1 MEGVVEGGALGVR
14 RSARVLAW
22 ASRRVGDPLAADV
35 AGRLAS
41 VLFLLCGALVVVGAV
56 LPLPAASS
64 VPGLLVVG
72 VLAMGVGVV
81 LWVLPWEGWSPF
93 ASLVLV
99 VPSALILIDAHNWAT
114 GFDGYRYGLFYL
126 VLFAW
131 VGLTHPPGTSMRL
144 SPMLVVAYGLP
155 LLRTHDVTSS
165 AFASMAFA
173 VPIAV
178 LIGEISAAVA
188 ERLRRSEAAHGAS
201 EARWRSLVLNASD
214 LILVLAADGVV
225 EYATP
230 AVERLFGYRED
241 TTAGMQV
248 LDIIHPDD
256 LDFVVERLA
265 ASAVQPG
272 PGEHIELRV
281 RRADGSYTWVESIGT
296 NLLDEP
302 TVHGIICNVRDISDR
317 KEAEAVLLHRA
328 RHDSL
333 TGLPNRHALL
343 EAAQSLVVS
352 DIEGVALLLLDLDR
366 FKEIN
371 DGLGHEVGDRV
382 LVEVAHRLADAV
394 DPSVVVARLGG
405 DEFAVLVRLDEVDLL
420 DLTDALRGALDPS
433 LEIEGMSLH
442 VGASVGIAVAAGRG
456 SGIDD
461 VMLLLQQ
468 ADVAMYRA
476 KSTGVGVAAFGSEDE
491 QDRPAR
497 LALVHDL
504 RMAIESGSLDVHF
517 QPQLDL
523 ATGAIEQVEV
533 LARWTRNGV
542 MVPPDVFI
550 PLAEQTG
557 LIRQLTEHVLE
568 RSLAQCRRWSDVG
581 LPVTVSVNISAP
593 TLRDATFPD
602 TVAAAL
608 AASGVAPTH
617 LTLEITESALAEQT
631 DAVIQVMHALR
642 ATGVHLSIDDFGAG
656 YSSMV
661 YLKRLP
667 IDELKIDRAFI
678 VDMLTDPRDQPIARA
693 IIELAHSLGVTVVA
707 EGVESPRLEEIL
719 RGFRCDFAQGFGICR
734 PVPADELTA
743 WLADRPRARTR
754 PAPARLRA
762 LR

>member
-1 MEGVVEGGALGVR
+1 MVVFAPMEALVGGRARGER
-14 RSARVLAW
+14 RSERALAW

-41 VLFLLCGALVVVGAV
+41 VLFLLCGALVVVGAA
-56 LPLPAASS
+56 LPLPAASN
-64 VPGLLVVG
+64 VPGLLIVG
-72 VLAMGVGVV
+72 VLAMGVGAV
-81 LWVLPWEGWSPF
+81 LWVLPWERWSPL
-93 ASLVLV
+93 ASLAIV
-99 VPSALILIDAHNWAT
+99 VPVALLLVDADNWAN
-114 GFDGYRYGLFYL
+114 GFDGYRYGLFFL

-131 VGLTHPPGTSMRL
+131 VGLTHPSGTSLRL
-144 SPMLVVAYGLP
+144 SPILVIAYGLP
-155 LLRTHDVTSS
+155 LLRTHELTSS
-165 AFASMAFA
+165 AFASLAFA

-178 LIGEISAAVA
+178 LIGETSAAVA
-188 ERLRRSEAAHGAS
+188 GRLRRSEAAHQAS

-230 AVERLFGYRED
+230 AVGRLFGYPED

-248 LDIIHPDD
+248 LDLIHPDD

-265 ASAVQPG
+265 LSVASPG
-272 PGEHIELRV
+272 AGEHIELRV

-302 TVHGIICNVRDISDR
+302 TVRGIVCNVRDISDR
-317 KEAEAVLLHRA
+317 KESEAVLLHRA

-382 LVEVAHRLADAV
+382 LVEVAHRFARAV
-394 DPSVVVARLGG
+394 DPPVVVARLGG
-405 DEFAVLVRLDEVDLL
+405 DEFAVLLPLGEIDLL
-420 DLTDALRGALDPS
+420 DVTDALRGALDRS
-433 LEIEGMSLH
+433 MEIDGMLLH
-442 VGASVGIAVAAGRG
+442 VGASVGIAVAAGGG

-468 ADVAMYRA
+468 ADTAMYRA

-504 RMAIESGSLDVHF
+504 RLAIESGALDVHF

-523 ATGAIEQVEV
+523 ATGSVEQVEV

-542 MVPPDVFI
+542 AVPPDVFI
-550 PLAEQTG
+550 PLAE
-557 LIRQLTEHVLE
+557 
-568 RSLAQCRRWSDVG
+568 
-581 LPVTVSVNISAP
+581 
-593 TLRDATFPD
+593 
-602 TVAAAL
+602 
-608 AASGVAPTH
+608 
-617 LTLEITESALAEQT
+617 
-631 DAVIQVMHALR
+631 
-642 ATGVHLSIDDFGAG
+642 
-656 YSSMV
+656 
-661 YLKRLP
+661 
-667 IDELKIDRAFI
+667 
-678 VDMLTDPRDQPIARA
+678 
-693 IIELAHSLGVTVVA
+693 
-707 EGVESPRLEEIL
+707 
-719 RGFRCDFAQGFGICR
+719 
-734 PVPADELTA
+734 
-743 WLADRPRARTR
+743 
-754 PAPARLRA
+754 
-762 LR
+762 